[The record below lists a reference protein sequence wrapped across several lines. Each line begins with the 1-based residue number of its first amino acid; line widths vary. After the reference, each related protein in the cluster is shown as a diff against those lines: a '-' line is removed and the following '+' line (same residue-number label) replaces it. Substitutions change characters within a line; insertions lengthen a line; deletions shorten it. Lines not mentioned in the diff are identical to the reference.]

1 MNTTEEPNISE
12 KVTILKS
19 EYNALRLAEARM
31 DELDAAGVDNWE
43 GYSEVDWPDEDDFDL

>member
-31 DELDAAGVDNWE
+31 DALDAAGVDNWE
-43 GYSEVDWPDEDDFDL
+43 GYSDVDWPDEDDFDL